1 MLFFLRPFC
10 VYMVLL
16 FHHLFLL
23 HCVYDYCAFN
33 FKSTIPQCE
42 TVSGWQSHLIHSN
55 TIFLRRVNF
64 TKTIQLLQGVDR
76 PLPTIA
82 CETAIFSLSHF
93 YLDSFYTLRMSIV
106 CVWRHPL
113 LEPYTIHYISYI
125 HFNWIACHAS
135 LWELYDIRLKMPRH
149 NMIMLTLSIPHAH
162 AQAHRYM
169 LRLTITTTTTTANA
183 VNTSKTSKQTNISD
197 VPTTHIHI
205 ELLSRLI
212 FRSLQVVLLLRRSV
226 LPHTHS
232 STHIY
237 FSARA
242 FTFSHGILFTRY

>member
-1 MLFFLRPFC
+1 MWIDRF
-10 VYMVLL
+10 
-16 FHHLFLL
+16 
-23 HCVYDYCAFN
+23 
-33 FKSTIPQCE
+33 Q
-42 TVSGWQSHLIHSN
+42 QS
-55 TIFLRRVNF
+55 RV
-64 TKTIQLLQGVDR
+64 K
-76 PLPTIA
+76 PL
-82 CETAIFSLSHF
+82 FSLSLTFISIHF
-93 YLDSFYTLRMSIV
+93 THWECRMF
-106 CVWRHPL
+106 PL

-149 NMIMLTLSIPHAH
+149 NMIMLTLSIPHAHAH

-226 LPHTHS
+226 LLHTQ
-232 STHIY
+232 THTLQH
-237 FSARA
+237 
-242 FTFSHGILFTRY
+242 TFIF

>member
-1 MLFFLRPFC
+1 MTTPF
-10 VYMVLL
+10 
-16 FHHLFLL
+16 
-23 HCVYDYCAFN
+23 
-33 FKSTIPQCE
+33 T
-42 TVSGWQSHLIHSN
+42 G
-55 TIFLRRVNF
+55 
-64 TKTIQLLQGVDR
+64 
-76 PLPTIA
+76 
-82 CETAIFSLSHF
+82 
-93 YLDSFYTLRMSIV
+93 
-106 CVWRHPL
+106 
-113 LEPYTIHYISYI
+113 TIHNTL
-125 HFNWIACHAS
+125 HFIYTFQLDWIACHAS

-226 LPHTHS
+226 LLHTQ
-232 STHIY
+232 THTLQH
-237 FSARA
+237 
-242 FTFSHGILFTRY
+242 TFIF